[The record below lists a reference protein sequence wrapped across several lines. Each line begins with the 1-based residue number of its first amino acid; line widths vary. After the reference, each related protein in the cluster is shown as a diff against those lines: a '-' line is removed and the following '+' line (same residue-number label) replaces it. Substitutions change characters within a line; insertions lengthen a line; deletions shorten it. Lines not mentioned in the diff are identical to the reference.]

1 MQAPRRIR
9 ALEQDVVN
17 KIAAGEIIVAP
28 VHALKELIENAVDA
42 GSTSLEILV
51 KEGGL
56 KLLQITDNGC
66 GISKDD
72 LPILCE
78 RFTTSKLK
86 SFEDLQAIGTY
97 GFRGEALASISHIA
111 HLAVTTKTYDS
122 SCAWKAHY
130 AGGRLTPAKPGQ
142 SEDPKPCAGRQ
153 GTQIS
158 VEDLFYNVPTRRR
171 AFRSA
176 SEEYAKIAEVVGK
189 YAVHCQGVAFSCKKH
204 GEAGAG
210 VAVPANANIRD
221 RIRLTQNSNAANELI
236 DFQISSDQYGFRA
249 AGLVSN
255 ANYNGKKTTML
266 LFINHRSVDS
276 SAIKKAIEQT
286 YSVFL
291 PKGGKPFI
299 YLSLDIDPARVDVNV
314 HPTKREV
321 NFLNE
326 DEIIELVCEEIR
338 TRLGKVDT
346 SRTFMTQSL
355 LVGAGTPSISK
366 TNPLPGASAA
376 ATSQRPPTTQTGS
389 SRKPYENNLVRT
401 DAKSRKITAM
411 LPQAQH
417 QQSPSHEPVSDDI
430 EYEYTDKESTIC
442 RLTTIKDLR
451 ASVRE
456 NMHNEL
462 TDTYANHTFV
472 GIADET
478 KRIAAIQGGVK
489 LFLVDYG
496 MTAAEYFY
504 QLALTDFG
512 NYGSIR
518 FNPPLALQDLIQ
530 IAVQQARAAT
540 ESDNTDVDWDKVAA
554 AVTQQLISRKDMLF
568 EYFALEVSPEGN
580 LLAIPLLMKGYM
592 PCMAKL
598 PNFLLRLG
606 PHVDWSDEKGCFQSL
621 LRELASFYAPEALPP
636 APQEG
641 QTEAEDMAERRRHVR
656 RAVENVLFPAFKAR
670 LVATAS
676 LLKGTVEVANLKG
689 LYRVFERC

>member
-204 GEAGAG
+204 GEAGTG

-417 QQSPSHEPVSDDI
+417 QESPSHEPVSDDI